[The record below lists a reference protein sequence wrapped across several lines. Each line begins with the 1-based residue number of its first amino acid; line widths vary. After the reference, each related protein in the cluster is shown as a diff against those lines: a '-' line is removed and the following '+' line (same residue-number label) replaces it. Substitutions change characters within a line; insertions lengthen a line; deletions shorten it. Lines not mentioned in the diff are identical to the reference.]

1 MMVAKK
7 NGSLICGSLLKFNW
21 ILRGYS
27 PLRMTY
33 DSKERSLE
41 GNLGF
46 PFTTYQNIP
55 SRSKG

>member
-1 MMVAKK
+1 MMAEK
-7 NGSLICGSLLKFNW
+7 NGPLICGSLLKFNW

-46 PFTTYQNIP
+46 PFTL
-55 SRSKG
+55 

>member
-1 MMVAKK
+1 MMTAK
-7 NGSLICGSLLKFNW
+7 NGPLICGSLLKFNW

-41 GNLGF
+41 GNLGV
-46 PFTTYQNIP
+46 P
-55 SRSKG
+55 STAY